1 MDRCF
6 IYEMT
11 TADRKH
17 FIISNWKQQI
27 VFLFWRC
34 LSLFPVVSRSG
45 LSFLLLHFLSSISL
59 TLRSEDN
66 SVSGTVPEH
75 KLVLGLGGSDNSRV
89 QTGGVRPEPLTS
101 LSSDQVFIHFLHL
114 PLVLKFF
121 YLN

>member
-34 LSLFPVVSRSG
+34 FSLFPVVSRSR

-59 TLRSEDN
+59 TLCSEDN
-66 SVSGTVPEH
+66 SFSGTVPVN
-75 KLVLGLGGSDNSRV
+75 KLVLGVGGSDNSQV
-89 QTGGVRPEPLTS
+89 QTGGIRLMPLNADFT
-101 LSSDQVFIHFLHL
+101 LI
-114 PLVLKFF
+114 
-121 YLN
+121 